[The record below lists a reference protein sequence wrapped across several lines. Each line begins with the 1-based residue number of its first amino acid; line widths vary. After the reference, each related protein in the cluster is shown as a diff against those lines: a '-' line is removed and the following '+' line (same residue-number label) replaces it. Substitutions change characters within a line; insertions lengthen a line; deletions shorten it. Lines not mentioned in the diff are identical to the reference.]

1 MRNSET
7 KRGCGSAEV
16 ISTRN
21 KEGCR
26 TDSEEHVPAQCAPP
40 SRALATH
47 GAQPC
52 DSRPAL
58 VSRWPA
64 CSPAG
69 AGTVAPLF
77 RDLPTEQECP
87 RRDNARHRIGA

>member
-47 GAQPC
+47 GAPPC

-58 VSRWPA
+58 VFPLA
-64 CSPAG
+64 C
-69 AGTVAPLF
+69 L
-77 RDLPTEQECP
+77 QP
-87 RRDNARHRIGA
+87 RRGRDGGSLVQGPSY